1 MILFRLFL
9 TSNFP
14 LHIFKKIQNNVP
26 ELAPPYT
33 HVHMCREDDYHGEN
47 EEENLRLAP
56 PGGYGLFPEPDT
68 RLGIAL
74 KWERIPG
81 EFLNRRVQLE
91 KQV

>member
-1 MILFRLFL
+1 MCDYEIL
-9 TSNFP
+9 
-14 LHIFKKIQNNVP
+14 P

-33 HVHMCREDDYHGEN
+33 HVHICREDDYHGGN

-74 KWERIPG
+74 KCERIPG